1 MTFPAEEKKIS
12 ETVVRGGAHGH
23 ADPTEW
29 MECASNESGRS
40 TFDYKYEEDPELMV
54 VKKYKKRKNGEIDYG
69 MASGVNL
76 VIKDPFI
83 YQEET
88 VYPEL
93 QDPRHAEL
101 NDKAIYDVLLDL
113 SQVKPF
119 GYPTE
124 QFLRQVK
131 QDIHDRLEHAR
142 LTKPASL
149 VHDDED
155 EYDRDPGLIASDS
168 GMFLDISVAAWGL
181 SGGVTISARVTDT
194 LFNNYRKLLREGL
207 SMTLRLYSA
216 FPKSGG
222 RSRSR
227 STNAKDEPSLEL
239 NRFGYN
245 PSLERRVIYKSLPVA
260 SKGGEL

>member
-23 ADPTEW
+23 ADSTEW

-101 NDKAIYDVLLDL
+101 NDKAIYDALLDL
-113 SQVKPF
+113 TQVKPF

-181 SGGVTISARVTDT
+181 SGGVTISA
-194 LFNNYRKLLREGL
+194 
-207 SMTLRLYSA
+207 
-216 FPKSGG
+216 
-222 RSRSR
+222 
-227 STNAKDEPSLEL
+227 
-239 NRFGYN
+239 
-245 PSLERRVIYKSLPVA
+245 
-260 SKGGEL
+260 